1 MCLRG
6 YIEHADVSL
15 GGGEEAVCACVGKN
29 GTLTVVRSEPYCLPF
44 VGTSELVSGNLNDD
58 FVRYFAISEQ
68 RDTWI
73 CAGECFSDGGEL
85 LSAGAVVLQAMPF
98 AAEESLARA
107 RSIAE
112 NYRDIACRLQ
122 GGGAEE
128 IARELSP
135 EGEISAREIRF
146 R

>member
-1 MCLRG
+1 
-6 YIEHADVSL
+6 
-15 GGGEEAVCACVGKN
+15 
-29 GTLTVVRSEPYCLPF
+29 
-44 VGTSELVSGNLNDD
+44 
-58 FVRYFAISEQ
+58 
-68 RDTWI
+68 
-73 CAGECFSDGGEL
+73 
-85 LSAGAVVLQAMPF
+85 MPF
-98 AAEESLARA
+98 AAEESLAHA

-146 R
+146 RCRCSRERAQQAVRSLRREEAEEILRAEGKISVHCHDCNTDYSFGKKEAEELFCGGE